1 MQDNALMRKDE
12 IWDDPFYFLLLLP
25 KSCIVQSSGFTQSK
39 GEDMGQGF
47 GAVKVQIF
55 FIQISIIRN

>member
-39 GEDMGQGF
+39 VEDMGQGL
-47 GAVKVQIF
+47 GASTLQGP
-55 FIQISIIRN
+55 RN

>member
-39 GEDMGQGF
+39 RRGY
-47 GAVKVQIF
+47 GAGVRSRQSPKYF
-55 FIQISIIRN
+55 